1 MELSRFTEMLLQ
13 PVRCERCYHRT
24 YAWRTIPALEQ
35 APMVRKPA
43 QSQSQSSPE
52 SGHRVA

>member
-1 MELSRFTEMLLQ
+1 MLLQ